1 MFVNVASRDRSV
13 VPWATGLVLAACTL
27 PAIALA
33 QVPEA
38 ARLGVM
44 LRWGTVPNQLFAAG
58 VSSWESFRAARP
70 ETLLTAIFVH
80 ADWLHL
86 AGNLVFLLIFGLAA
100 ERRLGAGRFL
110 ALLLTCGA
118 FANLVGAT
126 TLGSSGAPIIGASGA
141 VSAIVG
147 AYLTLFPNAR
157 LGIVLPLGLFLEF
170 VRMPAA
176 VLITFWA
183 ILQVLFSFV
192 GPAFGAIAWW
202 VHIAGF
208 AAGIGFALLSRPGI
222 AKRQRGRG

>member
-1 MFVNVASRDRSV
+1 MFVHVASRDRAV
-13 VPWATGLVLAACTL
+13 WPWATWLLLAACTF
-27 PAIALA
+27 PAILLA
-33 QVPEA
+33 TMPEA
-38 ARLGVM
+38 ERLGVM
-44 LRWGTVPNQLFAAG
+44 LRWGTVPNQLFAG
-58 VSSWESFRAARP
+58 GPWSWESFRAARP
-70 ETLLTAIFVH
+70 ETLLSAIFVH

-100 ERRLGAGRFL
+100 ERRLGARRFL
-110 ALLLTCGA
+110 ALFLACGA
-118 FANLVGAT
+118 FANLIGAV

-147 AYLTLFPNAR
+147 AYLTLFPNAK

-176 VLITFWA
+176 WLIAFWA

-208 AAGIGFALLSRPGI
+208 VAGIVYALLSRPAI
-222 AKRQRGRG
+222 ARRARG

>member
-1 MFVNVASRDRSV
+1 VFVHVASRDRAV
-13 VPWATGLVLAACTL
+13 WPWATWLLLAACTF
-27 PAIALA
+27 PAILLA
-33 QVPEA
+33 TMPDAE
-38 ARLGVM
+38 RLGVM
-44 LRWGTVPNQLFAAG
+44 LRWGTVPNQLFAGGAW
-58 VSSWESFRAARP
+58 SWESFRAARP
-70 ETLLTAIFVH
+70 ETLLSAIFVH

-100 ERRLGAGRFL
+100 ERRLGARRFL
-110 ALLLTCGA
+110 SLFLACGA
-118 FANLVGAT
+118 FANLIGAV

-147 AYLTLFPNAR
+147 AYLTLFPNAK

-176 VLITFWA
+176 WLIAFWA

-208 AAGIGFALLSRPGI
+208 VAGIVYALLSRPAI
-222 AKRQRGRG
+222 ARRARG

>member
-1 MFVNVASRDRSV
+1 MFVHVASRDRSA
-13 VPWATGLVLAACTL
+13 VPWATWLVLAACTV
-27 PAIALA
+27 PAIVLTL
-33 QVPEA
+33 VPESE
-38 ARLGVM
+38 RLGVM
-44 LRWGTVPNQLFAAG
+44 LRWGTVPNQLFAGGAW
-58 VSSWESFRAARP
+58 SWEALRAARP
-70 ETLLTAIFVH
+70 ETLITAVFVH

-86 AGNLVFLLIFGLAA
+86 VGNLVFLLIFGLAA

-110 ALLLTCGA
+110 ALLLSCGA
-118 FANLVGAT
+118 FANLVGAM
-126 TLGSSGAPIIGASGA
+126 TLGTSGAPIVGASGA

-176 VLITFWA
+176 ILIAFWA

-208 AAGIGFALLSRPGI
+208 LAGIVFAMLSRPGI
-222 AKRQRGRG
+222 AKRQRR